1 MANWTEVQE
10 AEKFLTENEEI
21 IDTIKEYIQDQI
33 DLTEGYY
40 ESEDFTGELFN
51 DINYVIENNQK
62 SIEEHYSIKLTYDN
76 YYVVA
81 EQIEISIGGIFGPPN
96 KKFYFY
102 STSLQE
108 IEVQIEKDEEIA
120 PLIVWDYVLKELN
133 RDFCIHNRT
142 GNTCFL
148 VYQSSDLVYYFTL
161 PEKLEV

>member
-108 IEVQIEKDEEIA
+108 IEVQIEKDEGIA